1 MELPKL
7 ITILGPT
14 ASGKTKLAVKL
25 AKRFNGE
32 IVSADS
38 RQVYKGMN
46 IGTGKATKQEMKGVP
61 HYLID
66 IIRPDKEFNVAIF
79 KELATKGIRK
89 IHKKKKLPFLV
100 GGTGLYINS
109 VVNNIVFPKVGPK
122 EKLRKTLERKS
133 AKELFQIYKNLDGEG
148 AKRIEKENKRRLVR
162 AIEVCKVTGKLFW
175 EQRKMRDPVV
185 NSLLIGLRFPQQE
198 LKERIWKRT
207 ERMFKAGLEKEVRTL
222 VKEYGWIPSVETIG
236 YKEWKEYFEE
246 KIDKDK
252 VKELINLHTVQFS
265 KRQMTWFKRD
275 DRINWIENYNKAQKL
290 INNFLK

>member
-14 ASGKTKLAVKL
+14 VSGKTKLAVKL
-25 AKRFNGE
+25 AERFNGE

-38 RQVYKGMN
+38 RQVYKGMD
-46 IGTGKATKQEMKGVP
+46 IGTGKATKQEMKGIP

-66 IIRPDKEFNVAIF
+66 VMRPDKEFNVAIF
-79 KELATKGIRK
+79 KELATEGIRK

-133 AKELFQIYKNLDGEG
+133 TKELFQIYKNLDGEG
-148 AKRIEKENKRRLVR
+148 AKRIEKENKRRLIR
-162 AIEVCKVTGKLFW
+162 AIEVCRVTGKLFW
-175 EQRKMRDPVV
+175 EQRKRRDPVL

-198 LKERIWKRT
+198 LKKRIWKRT
-207 ERMFKAGLEKEVRTL
+207 ERMFRTGLEKEVRTL
-222 VKEYGWIPSVETIG
+222 VKEYGWIPSVKTIG

-246 KIDKDK
+246 KIDKDE

-275 DRINWIENYNKAQKL
+275 NRINWIESYNKAEKL
-290 INNFLK
+290 IKNFLK